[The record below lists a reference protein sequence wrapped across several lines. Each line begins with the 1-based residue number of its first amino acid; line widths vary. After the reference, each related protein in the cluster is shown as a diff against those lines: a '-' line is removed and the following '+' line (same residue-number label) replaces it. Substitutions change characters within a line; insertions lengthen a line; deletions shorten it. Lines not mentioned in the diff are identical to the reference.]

1 MAFIYQYY
9 TTSYWNGTDPG
20 VKTQMGIKNAGTISA
35 VIEKVYV
42 KNIISNYQESISY
55 KSFCI
60 HLRDYNYEGMVNV
73 EDTSYKIPYPSYYHY
88 ELGNN
93 YPGTPLANNW
103 VLASSNHYYKTLK
116 KFTLNGGLTWN
127 FNLAFNPKNR
137 LTDFYRA
144 ELVIQYKI
152 GAQPSSVEKFKIKA
166 NYVNTIRAI
175 DGKEIPEIVM
185 EVNGVS
191 ASNIFLIQ

>member
-9 TTSYWNGTDPG
+9 NTNYWNGNDPG

-42 KNIISNYQESISY
+42 KNIISNWQESDAY
-55 KSFCI
+55 TSFCI
-60 HLRDYNYEGMVNV
+60 HLRDYNYDGMVNV
-73 EDTSYKIPYPSYYHY
+73 EDTDYTIPYPSYYNY
-88 ELGNN
+88 KIGNVIYQN
-93 YPGTPLANNW
+93 MTSIF
-103 VLASSNHYYKTLK
+103 VLPTNKSYYKTLK
-116 KFTLNGGLTWN
+116 KFTLNGGITWN
-127 FNLAFNPKNR
+127 FNLAFNPKNGQI
-137 LTDFYRA
+137 DFYRA
-144 ELVIQYKI
+144 ELVVQYKI
-152 GAQPSSVEKFKIKA
+152 GVQPSSVEKFKIKA

>member
-9 TTSYWNGTDPG
+9 NTSYWNGNDPG
-20 VKTQMGIKNAGTISA
+20 IKTQMGIKNAGTISA

-42 KNIISNYQESISY
+42 KNIISNWQESSSFT
-55 KSFCI
+55 SFCI

-73 EDTSYKIPYPSYYHY
+73 EDTSYTIPYPSYYFY
-88 ELGNN
+88 EFGNIQSN
-93 YPGTPLANNW
+93 TNLAQNW
-103 VLASSNHYYKTLK
+103 FLASSNHYYKTLK
-116 KFTLNGGLTWN
+116 KFTLNGGITWN
-127 FNLAFNPKNR
+127 FNLAFNPKNGQI
-137 LTDFYRA
+137 DFYRA

-152 GAQPSSVEKFKIKA
+152 GAQPSAIEKFKIKA

-191 ASNIFLIQ
+191 SSNIFLIQ

>member
-9 TTSYWNGTDPG
+9 NTNYWNGNDPG

-42 KNIISNYQESISY
+42 RNIISNWQESDNY
-55 KSFCI
+55 TSFCI
-60 HLRDYNYEGMVNV
+60 HLKDYNYEGMVNV
-73 EDTSYKIPYPSYYHY
+73 ENTDYMIPYPSYYPY
-88 ELGNN
+88 KLGNLT
-93 YPGTPLANNW
+93 YPNMTSIF
-103 VLASSNHYYKTLK
+103 VLPTDKSYYKTLK
-116 KFTLNGGLTWN
+116 KFTLNGGITWN
-127 FNLAFNPKNR
+127 FNLAFNPKNGQI
-137 LTDFYRA
+137 DFYKA

-152 GAQPSSVEKFKIKA
+152 GAQPSAIEKFQIKA